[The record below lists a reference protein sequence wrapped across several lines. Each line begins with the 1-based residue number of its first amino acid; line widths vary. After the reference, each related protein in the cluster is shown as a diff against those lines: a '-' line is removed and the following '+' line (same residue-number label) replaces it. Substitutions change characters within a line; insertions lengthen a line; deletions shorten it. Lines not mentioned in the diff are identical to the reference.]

1 MWVPAKTKKDRKQ
14 QIKDLLLTNDK
25 AVQRGVV
32 AIYKRQTEAEQAT
45 QATREHNGV
54 GYSGV
59 HAEIMSSF
67 AQRLLRGL
75 SLSEKQL
82 ACARKIIVRYAGQLM
97 EIADSRTGT
106 PA

>member
-1 MWVPAKTKKDRKQ
+1 MWVPAKTKVARKQ
-14 QIKDLLLTNDK
+14 QIKDLLLTNDT

-32 AIYKRQTEAEQAT
+32 AIYKRQTEDEKAT
-45 QATREHNGV
+45 LATREHNGI

-67 AQRLLRGL
+67 AQRLMRGNL
-75 SLSEKQL
+75 LSEKQL
-82 ACARKIIVRYAGQLM
+82 ACARKIIVHYAGQLM